1 MNKIGITNFW
11 TNLQQL
17 QEIDDCEVTVTTQ
30 LQMPISKNMKRLHK
44 VLSNWVLFVGVCFG
58 VLSFKV
64 FAEFIANALVK

>member
-17 QEIDDCEVTVTTQ
+17 QELDECEVTVTTQ
-30 LQMPISKNMKRLHK
+30 LQVPISKNMKRLHK

-64 FAEFIANALVK
+64 FAEWLVERMR

>member
-17 QEIDDCEVTVTTQ
+17 QEIEDCEVTVTTQ
-30 LQMPISKNMKRLHK
+30 LPISKNMKRLHK
-44 VLSNWVLFVGVCFG
+44 ILSNWVLFVGACFG
-58 VLSFKV
+58 ILSFKV